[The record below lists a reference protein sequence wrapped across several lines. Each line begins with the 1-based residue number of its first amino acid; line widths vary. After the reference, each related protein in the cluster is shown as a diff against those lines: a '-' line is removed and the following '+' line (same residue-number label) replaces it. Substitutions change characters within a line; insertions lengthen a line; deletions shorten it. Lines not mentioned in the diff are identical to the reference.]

1 MSTIEDRVKRHREA
15 LAVLT
20 ETLRAAE
27 ALDEWFTRDR
37 ARESEVSRGLI
48 EQGLLEIFRG
58 RAAFAAKQIGALH
71 EMIDDLVEPGVD

>member
-58 RAAFAAKQIGALH
+58 RAAFAAKQIETLR
-71 EMIDDLVEPGVD
+71 EMIDDLVDPAED